1 MRAVLSHVLACV
13 GVAPKESA
21 YEPDSDLEA
30 LLEPPPKTTHAGR
43 PWPSPAAA
51 ATAVLGRLRQ
61 SHQTATSRTPAHST
75 DDVC

>member
-13 GVAPKESA
+13 GAAPKESA
-21 YEPDSDLEA
+21 YEPDSDLES
-30 LLEPPPKTTHAGR
+30 LLEPPPKTAAR

-51 ATAVLGRLRQ
+51 ATAVLDRLRQ
-61 SHQTATSRTPAHST
+61 SHQTDTSRTPAHST

>member
-13 GVAPKESA
+13 GVTPPESPL
-21 YEPDSDLEA
+21 EPDSDLES
-30 LLEPPPKTTHAGR
+30 LLEPPPKTAAR
-43 PWPSPAAA
+43 PWPSPAVA

-61 SHQTATSRTPAHST
+61 SHQTASSGVHST

>member
-13 GVAPKESA
+13 GVAPASSPL
-21 YEPDSDLEA
+21 EPDSDLES
-30 LLEPPPKTTHAGR
+30 LLEPPPRTAGR

-61 SHQTATSRTPAHST
+61 SHQTDTSRTPAHNT

>member
-13 GVAPKESA
+13 GAAPKESPL
-21 YEPDSDLEA
+21 EPDSDLES
-30 LLEPPPKTTHAGR
+30 LLEPPPKTAAR
-43 PWPSPAAA
+43 PWTSPAAA

-61 SHQTATSRTPAHST
+61 SQTAASRTPAHST